1 MTRSTAITKD
11 NYPIVSYYQT
21 MTELSKIALNVS
33 PYLFIIMV
41 LSAVPMALLN
51 FNHWYILIPIMGLLG
66 FLYIMFDA
74 MRN

>member
-1 MTRSTAITKD
+1 
-11 NYPIVSYYQT
+11 